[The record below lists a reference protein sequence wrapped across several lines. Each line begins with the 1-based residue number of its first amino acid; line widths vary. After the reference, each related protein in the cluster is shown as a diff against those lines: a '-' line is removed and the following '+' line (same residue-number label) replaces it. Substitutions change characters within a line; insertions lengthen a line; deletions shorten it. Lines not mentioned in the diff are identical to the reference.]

1 MGFPLDT
8 LLDDTKAGASAPAFG
23 NLPRSLDGGYVDAA
37 AGRGMRDEG
46 RESKV
51 ASACL
56 YPAMQNVELRSW
68 EEICNAHCFYSR
80 PTAA

>member
-1 MGFPLDT
+1 MGFPLDS
-8 LLDDTKAGASAPAFG
+8 LLDDTKAGASAPSFG
-23 NLPRSLDGGYVDAA
+23 NLPRGWTGDALPL
-37 AGRGMRDEG
+37 RRDEG